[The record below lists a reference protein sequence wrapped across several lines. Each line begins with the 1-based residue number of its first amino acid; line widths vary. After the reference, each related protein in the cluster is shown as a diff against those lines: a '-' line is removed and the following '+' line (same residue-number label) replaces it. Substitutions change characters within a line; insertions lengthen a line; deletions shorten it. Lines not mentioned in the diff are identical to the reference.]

1 MAVCVI
7 NFDYIF
13 NDLADVVGRHMD
25 LIVAQYDCEEFESML
40 RTVLTAVVTELELFL
55 LLRDSRLYQSKKAK
69 YQGE

>member
-55 LLRDSRLYQSKKAK
+55 LLREQTLPK
-69 YQGE
+69 

>member
-55 LLRDSRLYQSKKAK
+55 LLRDSRLYQSNKSKIP
-69 YQGE
+69 G